1 MKEFVCYFKINNKTY
16 DIYNVDKIKGK
27 KTFVGVTDYGK
38 REILIEK
45 GSYEN
50 MLLTLKHEL
59 LHVWLYEKGY
69 KNQQDGCFSFE
80 DICEICA
87 LSNNFVNRVM
97 NKYKFIMEINGY
109 KKRYFEED

>member
-1 MKEFVCYFKINNKTY
+1 MQYICNFEINNRIY
-16 DIYNVDKIKGK
+16 SIYNVDKIQGK
-27 KTFVGVTDYGK
+27 KTFVGVTDYEK

-45 GSYEN
+45 GNYEN

-80 DICEICA
+80 DICEISA
-87 LSNNFVNRVM
+87 LSNEFVNKVVKEYEFYMRIIET
-97 NKYKFIMEINGY
+97 KRRYMEG
-109 KKRYFEED
+109 